1 MCVFYT
7 IFAPELINVIKITI
21 MTKIITV
28 FMVLAISLG
37 SCFQRNN
44 NTQYEGKY
52 RGEFTMDGTQ
62 IATGDLEYFSNPLDE
77 DGIMLYVLPM
87 SKTSTGHFETTCEDF
102 DLVASI
108 LLDRFTPN
116 PYVTDGMMQVKSVD
130 VTSEFTNT
138 TVNTTFYFHIDT
150 AVVDTVPDWQIEF
163 VGAKVVS
170 ADTTNAKRMISYR

>member
-1 MCVFYT
+1 
-7 IFAPELINVIKITI
+7 

-52 RGEFTMDGTQ
+52 RGEFTMNGTQ

-77 DGIMLYVLPM
+77 NGIMLYVLPL
-87 SKTSTGHFETTCEDF
+87 SNTSTGHFETTCEDF

-108 LLDRFTPN
+108 LLDRIGSN
-116 PYVTDGMMQVKSVD
+116 PYVTDGMMQVKTVD
-130 VTSEFTNT
+130 VTSDFTNT

-150 AVVDTVPDWQIEF
+150 ALVDTVPDWQINF
-163 VGAKVVS
+163 VGMKVVDV
-170 ADTTNAKRMISYR
+170 DTTSSKGMISYR